1 MSDAAETAL
10 KKKYEQLKA
19 KREAKQQQGAGD
31 SASGRG
37 AGSAM
42 ATPGTSLSG
51 ILHQME
57 KDSGQAKSQCDD
69 AKADDKEPGAVV
81 KASALDPSAI
91 AAFQAM
97 RGTPNERSS
106 LGGEPPAKRAKVAGG
121 GNKLPA
127 VPKRLSTAGTRRFW
141 QPQTRSRPKTVPR
154 D

>member
-1 MSDAAETAL
+1 MGDAAETAL

-19 KREAKQQQGAGD
+19 KREAKQQQGSGD
-31 SASGRG
+31 SAGGRG
-37 AGSAM
+37 AGIAV

-51 ILHQME
+51 ILQQME
-57 KDSGQAKSQCDD
+57 KDSGQARSQGDA

-121 GNKLPA
+121 NKLPA

-141 QPQTRSRPKTVPR
+141 QPQTRCRPKPVAR
-154 D
+154 C